1 VTVDGAMLASRDFTY
16 MLIQGLS
23 TMFLQ
28 IKLLDNCSS
37 ISGVFSTYTI
47 RLGSY
52 AIISLLRVALGKG
65 PLGRAIKKTQPNDIR
80 AISGINGAAPNV

>member
-1 VTVDGAMLASRDFTY
+1 MLASRDFTY

-28 IKLLDNCSS
+28 IKLLDSYTNS
-37 ISGVFSTYTI
+37 ISDIYATYTI

-65 PLGRAIKKTQPNDIR
+65 PLGRAIRKGKNN
-80 AISGINGAAPNV
+80 AIPAINGINGAERNV